1 MTDAPSGSAEQ
12 DPRPPLRR
20 SRDHRMISGVCGGL
34 GRCFDMDPVIFRA
47 VLGVLAVA
55 GGLGL
60 IVYGFAWLL
69 VPLEGEDDNEGRRL
83 LSGRVEGQALTAL
96 LCALVGCG
104 LFLSM
109 ANNSG
114 VMSFALMLTLALL
127 GAVYWSQ
134 QHRQAGTEPQEPG
147 ETEGAHRPHKAHK
160 TVDAPPETQAP
171 PAPNTPSWWRETG
184 HDGPGAGAAR
194 TGYLWGPADAGDDLT
209 DGAAA
214 GTGERGPGARPS
226 GRRPGER
233 ATAPAPARSGRSL
246 GGWTFL
252 LALVAGSLG
261 TGLTWNDHPLST
273 SLEIGLAAALG
284 VFGLG
289 IVVSSR
295 YGRTGGGTAVAA
307 VLTGALLTGAA
318 YLPKSVTADWRERT
332 WRPVAVTDV
341 RAHYELGTGNAV
353 LDLTG
358 LPWSGPAA
366 PAAPVVTGAEIGAGR
381 LRVVLPRDV
390 TATLDIEVGIGDI
403 QLPADTPEDIDVQPR
418 QHKRLT
424 LSPAAGQPSHGTV
437 QLKLEA
443 GIGQVE
449 VDRAA

>member
-1 MTDAPSGSAEQ
+1 MTDAPPGSAEQ

-69 VPLEGEDDNEGRRL
+69 IPLEGEDDNEGRRL
-83 LSGRVEGQALTAL
+83 LSGRVEGPALTAV

-114 VMSFALMLTLALL
+114 VMSFALMLTLALF

-134 QHRQAGTEPQEPG
+134 QHRQTGTEPQEAG
-147 ETEGAHRPHKAHK
+147 EAEGAHRLHKAHK

-171 PAPNTPSWWRETG
+171 PAPNTPSWWRESG

-194 TGYLWGPADAGDDLT
+194 TGYLWGPADADDDLAE
-209 DGAAA
+209 DAAG
-214 GTGERGPGARPS
+214 GTGEGGPGARPS
-226 GRRPGER
+226 GER
-233 ATAPAPARSGRSL
+233 ATAPAPVRTGRSL

-252 LALVAGSLG
+252 LALVAGGLG

-318 YLPKSVTADWRERT
+318 YLPKSITADWRERT
-332 WRPVAVTDV
+332 WRPAAAADV
-341 RAHYELGTGNAV
+341 RTHYELGTGDAV

-358 LPWSGPAA
+358 FQWSGG
-366 PAAPVVTGAEIGAGR
+366 PVTTGAEIGAGK

-403 QLPADTPEDIDVQPR
+403 QLPADTSQDIDVQPR

-449 VDRAA
+449 VVRAA